1 MMPETITPNCAWLAL
16 LCGCCLLQSGCGHSE
31 REMATVSG
39 KVSLNG
45 RPAIAGRIIFA
56 HVEGPSAVAEI
67 QPDGTYSV
75 KAAVGQTKVTIDHH
89 EKSKPVASGPEPM
102 MRARMKGLTQGD
114 SLVPERYTDARTS
127 GLALDVK
134 SGTNNFDIEM
144 KE

>member
-1 MMPETITPNCAWLAL
+1 MLRDIFTTHRTWLAL
-16 LCGCCLLQSGCGHSE
+16 LCGCCLLLSGCGRSE

-45 RPAIAGRIIFA
+45 RLAIAGRIIFA

-75 KAAVGQTKVTIDHH
+75 EAAVGQTQITIDHH
-89 EKSKPVASGPEPM
+89 EKPKPVASGPEPM
-102 MRARMKGLTQGD
+102 MRARMQGLTQGN